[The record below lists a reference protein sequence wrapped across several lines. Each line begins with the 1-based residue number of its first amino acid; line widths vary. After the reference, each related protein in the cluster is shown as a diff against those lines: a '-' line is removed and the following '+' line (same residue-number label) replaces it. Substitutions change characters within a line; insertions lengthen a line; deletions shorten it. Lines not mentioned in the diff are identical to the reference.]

1 MAWRVEVIVHGQ
13 WCGSIVRFATE
24 DEALAYGDDMV
35 SNRWRAAEDF
45 RAVQCNGIVNS
56 RWDGRLER
64 VH

>member
-1 MAWRVEVIVHGQ
+1 MARRGDRPWSV
-13 WCGSIVRFATE
+13 VRQHRALATE
-24 DEALAYGDDMV
+24 DEALEYGDDTV
-35 SNRWRAAEDF
+35 SHRWRAAEDF